1 MSDILRQV
9 DEDLRKERLAKLWK
23 NFGIY
28 IILFIVFIF
37 VSVLGYQLKT
47 NYDNEKNEKLVEI
60 YLKNTDNNNFDE
72 ILSQYELIVNSDNE
86 FLSGLA
92 ELKKSN
98 LQLEKGNYED
108 GVLGLKN
115 FIENNKYDPFLK
127 DLAIYFVLLNGI
139 NDLEDT
145 IFYSYLTNDKIK
157 NSQFKFLFLEI
168 IAVRKIL
175 AGNFLEAEKDFEAL
189 MKNIDLPKDI
199 RNRAIKFIELTR

>member
-1 MSDILRQV
+1 M
-9 DEDLRKERLAKLWK
+9 
-23 NFGIY
+23 
-28 IILFIVFIF
+28 
-37 VSVLGYQLKT
+37 
-47 NYDNEKNEKLVEI
+47 
-60 YLKNTDNNNFDE
+60 
-72 ILSQYELIVNSDNE
+72 
-86 FLSGLA
+86 
-92 ELKKSN
+92 
-98 LQLEKGNYED
+98 
-108 GVLGLKN
+108 
-115 FIENNKYDPFLK
+115 
-127 DLAIYFVLLNGI
+127 LNGI